1 MTDERVPWSVIATL
15 RGTAGRID
23 TTEEAASTT
32 IIDLI
37 AMVPTGAAVDAIE
50 FEPPC
55 VELKLRPAEGLLP
68 GRSKGMQRND

>member
-1 MTDERVPWSVIATL
+1 MTNERVPRSVAATL

-23 TTEEAASTT
+23 TMEEAASTT
-32 IIDLI
+32 IVDLI
-37 AMVPTGAAVDAIE
+37 AMAPIGAAVDAIE

-68 GRSKGMQRND
+68 GRSKGLQRND